1 MCTQKQDTRFSWMYW
16 KKNWKQ
22 LFDWDF
28 LNIHWWECLLYSEYI
43 FLGLQC
49 YFLIAPEPWSFD
61 IKIRAIRPMVRWRKI
76 EDYLKKREQ
85 TSSGHCA
92 QFHFQVS
99 VLLLFCHL
107 VSSDI
112 IWYHLVSSG
121 IWYHHLSIVWCL
133 RMVDSCCPSNVK
145 SVKKF
150 CEYRISEIL
159 RFSLFDTLI
168 FCKNSSNGFLLLC
181 KKVQQT
187 NIMTSLYP
195 LPPSAPSSDWAT
207 SEKTNPQQAQSYS
220 ERVCDGWPWM
230 WSDDRMHWTRI
241 SSSLT
246 LKA

>member
-1 MCTQKQDTRFSWMYW
+1 MCTQKQDTGFFMNVL

-107 VSSDI
+107 VSSDFIWYHLVSFGIIWYHLILFGI

-121 IWYHHLSIVWCL
+121 IIWYL
-133 RMVDSCCPSNVK
+133 
-145 SVKKF
+145 
-150 CEYRISEIL
+150 
-159 RFSLFDTLI
+159 
-168 FCKNSSNGFLLLC
+168 
-181 KKVQQT
+181 
-187 NIMTSLYP
+187 
-195 LPPSAPSSDWAT
+195 A
-207 SEKTNPQQAQSYS
+207 
-220 ERVCDGWPWM
+220 
-230 WSDDRMHWTRI
+230 
-241 SSSLT
+241 SSSLHR
-246 LKA
+246 LVSEDGRLLLP

>member
-1 MCTQKQDTRFSWMYW
+1 MSL
-16 KKNWKQ
+16 KKSWKQ

-28 LNIHWWECLLYSEYI
+28 LDIHWWECLLYSEYI

-49 YFLIAPEPWSFD
+49 YFLLIAPEPWSFD
-61 IKIRAIRPMVRWRKI
+61 LKIRAIRPMVRWRKI

-121 IWYHHLSIVWCL
+121 IIWYHLSIVWCL
-133 RMVDSCCPSNVK
+133 GMVDSCCPSNVK

-159 RFSLFDTLI
+159 RFSLFDILI
-168 FCKNSSNGFLLLC
+168 FCKKNSSNCFLLLC
-181 KKVQQT
+181 EKVRQT

-195 LPPSAPSSDWAT
+195 LPPSAPSSDCAT
-207 SEKTNPQQAQSYS
+207 SGKTNPQQAQSYS
-220 ERVCDGWPWM
+220 ERVCDGWPWI

>member
-1 MCTQKQDTRFSWMYW
+1 MMHKMNLWLCNIFRKSARPMMRYKKCSLTWMVQEKSLWSSVCVNVYTETRYAVFMNVL

-49 YFLIAPEPWSFD
+49 YFLLIAPEPWSFD
-61 IKIRAIRPMVRWRKI
+61 LKIRAIRPMVRWRKI

-112 IWYHLVSSG
+112 IWYHLILFGIIWYHLVSSG
-121 IWYHHLSIVWCL
+121 IISPSSGVWGWSTPAALAMSSLSRNSANIEFL
-133 RMVDSCCPSNVK
+133 
-145 SVKKF
+145 KF
-150 CEYRISEIL
+150 C
-159 RFSLFDTLI
+159 
-168 FCKNSSNGFLLLC
+168 GFL
-181 KKVQQT
+181 
-187 NIMTSLYP
+187 Y
-195 LPPSAPSSDWAT
+195 
-207 SEKTNPQQAQSYS
+207 
-220 ERVCDGWPWM
+220 
-230 WSDDRMHWTRI
+230 
-241 SSSLT
+241 
-246 LKA
+246 

>member
-1 MCTQKQDTRFSWMYW
+1 MCTQKQDTRFFMNVL

-49 YFLIAPEPWSFD
+49 YFLLIAPEPWSFD
-61 IKIRAIRPMVRWRKI
+61 LKIRAIRPMVRWRKI

-112 IWYHLVSSG
+112 IWYHLILFGIIWYHLVSSG
-121 IWYHHLSIVWCL
+121 IISPSSGVWGWSTPAVLAMSSLSRNSANIEFL
-133 RMVDSCCPSNVK
+133 
-145 SVKKF
+145 KF
-150 CEYRISEIL
+150 C
-159 RFSLFDTLI
+159 
-168 FCKNSSNGFLLLC
+168 GFLYLTFWYFARTVRIVSFC
-181 KKVQQT
+181 FVKKVQQT

-195 LPPSAPSSDWAT
+195 LPPPS
-207 SEKTNPQQAQSYS
+207 P
-220 ERVCDGWPWM
+220 
-230 WSDDRMHWTRI
+230 
-241 SSSLT
+241 
-246 LKA
+246 LKWLSHIRKN

>member
-1 MCTQKQDTRFSWMYW
+1 MLFSADSSWT
-16 KKNWKQ
+16 
-22 LFDWDF
+22 LVFD
-28 LNIHWWECLLYSEYI
+28 L
-43 FLGLQC
+43 
-49 YFLIAPEPWSFD
+49 
-61 IKIRAIRPMVRWRKI
+61 KIRAIRPMVRWRKI

-112 IWYHLVSSG
+112 IWYHLVSFG
-121 IWYHHLSIVWCL
+121 IIWYHLSIVWCL
-133 RMVDSCCPSNVK
+133 GMVDSCCPSNVK

-159 RFSLFDTLI
+159 RSSLFDILI
-168 FCKNSSNGFLLLC
+168 FCKNSSNCFLLLC

-195 LPPSAPSSDWAT
+195 LPHSAPSSDWPT
-207 SEKTNPQQAQSYS
+207 SGKTNPQQAQSYS

>member
-1 MCTQKQDTRFSWMYW
+1 MSL
-16 KKNWKQ
+16 KKSWKQ

-28 LNIHWWECLLYSEYI
+28 LDIHWWECLLYSEYI

-49 YFLIAPEPWSFD
+49 YFLLIAPEPWSFD
-61 IKIRAIRPMVRWRKI
+61 LKIRAIRPMVRWRKI

-121 IWYHHLSIVWCL
+121 IIWYHLSIVWCL
-133 RMVDSCCPSNVK
+133 GMVDSCCPSNVK

-159 RFSLFDTLI
+159 RFSLFDILI
-168 FCKNSSNGFLLLC
+168 FCKKNSSNCFLLLC
-181 KKVQQT
+181 EKVRQT

-195 LPPSAPSSDWAT
+195 LPPSAPSSD
-207 SEKTNPQQAQSYS
+207 
-220 ERVCDGWPWM
+220 
-230 WSDDRMHWTRI
+230 
-241 SSSLT
+241 
-246 LKA
+246 